1 MTRILFFIAVAFVFW
16 LVIRMLGAS
25 RKGDDGA
32 PPPAEDQ
39 APPRSGIEA
48 ITQCAWCGVHVPRG
62 EAVTLPDGR
71 VYCSVGHRDAAREV
85 AAPVDRS
92 VP

>member
-1 MTRILFFIAVAFVFW
+1 MTRILFFIVLAFVFW

-25 RKGDDGA
+25 RKRGDG
-32 PPPAEDQ
+32 PLPPADDEI
-39 APPRSGIEA
+39 APRTGIEA

-71 VYCSVGHRDAAREV
+71 VYCSVAHRDAAREV